1 MKTFSK
7 WLNEYAGMTVG
18 MFSNN
23 KAYRQNGA
31 RSKWN
36 SEGTEEGDKDPV
48 DHKNADCKYLGINCK
63 KKNK

>member
-1 MKTFSK
+1 
-7 WLNEYAGMTVG
+7 MTVG
-18 MFSNN
+18 KFSKN